1 MRARPVL
8 TLVTTD
14 LLRVTKE
21 KSSLFWI
28 LIMPILLVW
37 ILGNVFRDP
46 GGTEAPPTISIA
58 DEDSTFLSGV
68 LRSEVEAEGV
78 RVVDLTD
85 DVSRLTLPEGF
96 ETKLLAGVRDT
107 LELVITEARESY
119 RTNFA
124 LYRAIFGL
132 LTKMARARGE
142 GLTPDVYDSLANE
155 TPQVGLHI
163 GTVGKTHPGGSL
175 QAVLGMTVQ
184 AILMMVVIYGAVFL
198 TEERMN
204 GMLRRQ
210 TAYPAGLTGLVI
222 GKVGGRAC
230 IGAIQ
235 MAIVLSVGRFLFR
248 LPGPSS
254 ATAFVLLAG
263 SYILAVASLASLAGT
278 LFRTADRAGG
288 FSWPV
293 TLMLS
298 ALGGCWWPLEVV
310 APWLRVVGHVSPA
323 AWAMDGLNQVFHFGG
338 GVTAVV
344 APSAVLLAMGL
355 ALSLLARHRLAKLQ
369 TTAG

>member
-1 MRARPVL
+1 MLRPIL
-8 TLVTTD
+8 TLITTD

-28 LIMPILLVW
+28 LAMPILLVW

-46 GGTEAPPTISIA
+46 GGTETPPTISIA

-68 LRSEVEAEGV
+68 LRNEVEAEGV
-78 RVVDLTD
+78 RVVDPGNG
-85 DVSRLTLPEGF
+85 VSRLTLPGGF
-96 ETKLLAGVRDT
+96 EAKLLAGERDT
-107 LELVITEARESY
+107 LELVITEARENY

-124 LYRAIFGL
+124 LYRAIFGF
-132 LTKMARARGE
+132 LTKMARAPEG
-142 GLTPDVYDSLANE
+142 GLTADVYDSLAGE
-155 TPQVGLHI
+155 TPRVGLEI
-163 GTVGKTHPGGSL
+163 GTAGKPHPGGSL

-184 AILMMVVIYGAVFL
+184 AILMMVVVYGAVFL

-235 MAIVLSVGRFLFR
+235 MVIVLTVGSMLFT
-248 LPGPSS
+248 LPRPSS
-254 ATAFVLLAG
+254 GAAFVLLGA
-263 SYILAVASLASLAGT
+263 SYILAVASLATLAGT
-278 LFRTADRAGG
+278 LFRSADRAGG

-310 APWLRVVGHVSPA
+310 GPWLRIAGHLSPA
-323 AWAMDGLNQVFHFGG
+323 AWAMDGLNQVFHFGRG
-338 GVTAVV
+338 IGSVLL
-344 APSAVLLAMGL
+344 PSAVLLGMGL
-355 ALSLLARHRLAKLQ
+355 ALSLVARHRLAKLQ
-369 TTAG
+369 TAAG